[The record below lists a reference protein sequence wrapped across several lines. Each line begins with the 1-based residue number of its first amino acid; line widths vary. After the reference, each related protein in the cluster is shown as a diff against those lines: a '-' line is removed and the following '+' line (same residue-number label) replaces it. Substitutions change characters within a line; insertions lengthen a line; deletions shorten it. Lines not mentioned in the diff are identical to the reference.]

1 MQNLV
6 GFSDK
11 INDEAY
17 EKFRKRSGKMSVV
30 FYGIVA
36 IVAVVGS
43 VAYGYFS
50 NRVRLLDSLFYGLG
64 IAAIFVAF
72 AAINWLKKKTD
83 STWDGEVIDK
93 KIERKTEVKRTKNR
107 TTRHHY
113 DLYVLKVRRE
123 DGKIFTHSFRDVS
136 TVYDYYSV
144 GDKVRH
150 HKGFL
155 FYEKYD
161 KSKNSQI
168 LCVACGTFNDMK
180 NDFCRRCKVPLL
192 K

>member
-17 EKFRKRSGKMSVV
+17 ERFRKRSGKMSII
-30 FYGIVA
+30 FYSIVA
-36 IVAVVGS
+36 IVAVAGS
-43 VAYGYFS
+43 LIYGYFS
-50 NRVRLLDSLFYGLG
+50 NPVRLLDSLFYGLG

-72 AAINWLKKKTD
+72 AAIDWLKKKTD

-93 KIERKTEVKRTKNR
+93 KIERKTEVRRTGDR
-107 TTRHHY
+107 ITRHHY
-113 DLYVLKVRRE
+113 DMYVLKVRRE
-123 DGKIFTHSFRDVS
+123 DGKIFTHSFRNVS
-136 TVYDYYSV
+136 GVYSYYNV

-155 FYEKYD
+155 LYEKYD
-161 KSKNSQI
+161 KSKDSQI
-168 LCVACGTFNDMK
+168 LCVACGTFNDIK
-180 NDFCRRCKVPLL
+180 NDFCKRCKVPLL

>member
-1 MQNLV
+1 MQNLL

-17 EKFRKRSGKMSVV
+17 ERFRKRSGKISIV
-30 FYGIVA
+30 FYSIIA

-43 VAYGYFS
+43 VTYGYLS
-50 NRVRLLDSLFYGLG
+50 NQSRLLDSLFYGLG

-72 AAINWLKKKTD
+72 AVINWLKKKTD

-93 KIERKTEVKRTKNR
+93 KIERRTEVRRTRDR

-113 DLYVLKVRRE
+113 DMYVLKVRRG
-123 DGKIFTHSFRDVS
+123 DGKIFTHSFRDIS
-136 TVYDYYSV
+136 GAYDYYNV
-144 GDKVRH
+144 GDKLRH

-155 FYEKYD
+155 LYEKYD
-161 KSKNSQI
+161 KSKDSQI
-168 LCVACGTFNDMK
+168 LCVACGTFNDIK
-180 NDFCRRCKVPLL
+180 NDFCKRCRVPLL